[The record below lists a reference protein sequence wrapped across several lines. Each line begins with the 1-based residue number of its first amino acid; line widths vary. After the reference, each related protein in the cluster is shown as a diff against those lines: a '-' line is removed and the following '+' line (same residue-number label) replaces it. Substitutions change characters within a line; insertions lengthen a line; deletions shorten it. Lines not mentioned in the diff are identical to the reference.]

1 MLHTTEF
8 DTIQERPKGRS
19 CMLKTSVKI
28 YNTLRNVVAKA
39 YHILKLEKH
48 ETPKG
53 RKEIIE
59 NIDAITL
66 ALFRQS
72 NGIATKKSLFKII
85 APKCSYKTLVVSIN
99 RCLKLLKKI
108 IGFMI
113 RNNRKVCHIVK
124 HVDSTDLPV
133 CSIRKA
139 RKHKTMKE
147 LASWSKTSKGWF
159 YGLKLHLSIDLE
171 GRIVAVQFTT
181 GKSSDREVLKTMNKD
196 LKGIFVAD
204 AGYLSEKLEQEFFI
218 ENERMLLTCLRTNM
232 KKVATFDNIDLLKT
246 RMRIEDNFGNLK
258 QFHNLVSTVCRSVQ
272 GYLVNYLS
280 SVLAYMIA

>member
-1 MLHTTEF
+1 
-8 DTIQERPKGRS
+8 
-19 CMLKTSVKI
+19 MLKTSIKI
-28 YNTLRNVVAKA
+28 YNTLRNVVAKV
-39 YHILKLEKH
+39 YHTLNLQKH

-59 NIDAITL
+59 NIDAVTL
-66 ALFRQS
+66 ALFKQS
-72 NGIATKKSLFKII
+72 NGIATKKALFKII

-99 RCLKLLKKI
+99 RCLELLKKI
-108 IGFMI
+108 IGFMLAS
-113 RNNRKVCHIVK
+113 NRLGCHIVK

-139 RKHKTMKE
+139 KSHKTMKS

-159 YGLKLHLSIDLE
+159 YGLKLHLSVDLD
-171 GRIVAVQFTT
+171 GKIVGIHFTT
-181 GKSSDREVLKTMNKD
+181 GRASDREVLKSMNKD
-196 LKGIFVAD
+196 LRGVFVAD

-218 ENERMLLTCLRTNM
+218 EDERMLLTCLKSNM
-232 KKVATFDNIDLLKT
+232 KKIATFDNIELLKT

-258 QFHNLVSTVCRSVQ
+258 QFHNLVSTVCRSVR
-272 GYLVNYLS
+272 GCLTNYLS